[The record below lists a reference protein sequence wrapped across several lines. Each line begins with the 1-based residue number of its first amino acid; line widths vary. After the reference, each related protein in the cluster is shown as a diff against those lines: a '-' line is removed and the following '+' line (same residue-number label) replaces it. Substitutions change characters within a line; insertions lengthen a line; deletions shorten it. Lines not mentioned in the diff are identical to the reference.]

1 MIRSG
6 LTVQKRALFDPYPS
20 DYNAQGRYGSY
31 TEIRPS
37 TMSAQVD
44 SGFQTTKTISPFQQ
58 SYKIERAMPRTVFKQ
73 PKQSLKKVATSGPMG
88 EYYFENGKQIYQPPE
103 LKLQYVNGPAFDQV
117 AFLDIFGKKTNEIVD
132 YVGSQ
137 LKKSYFTGVPGP
149 AGPAGPPGMAGPKGD
164 RGEQGL
170 QGIAGLT
177 GPQGMMGPQGE
188 TGAMGP
194 QGETGTMGPQG
205 ETGAMG
211 PQGLAGAMGPQGV
224 VGNSPSEEQVKGLIE
239 YTLSGMPDYILK
251 MLQEQ
256 LSGLPLMIQG
266 EITSQLQGLP
276 EFIKSNQLKIGDVQ
290 PLIQGLI
297 NNTIPRTADIHTRP
311 SITLPQET
319 ETGIVF
325 VPKVERV
332 FETAQEASVTQ
343 EDPAPKRFTRDQ
355 KGKAPMGKSEDYLK
369 KKPQEAPVTQEA
381 PAPKRFT
388 REQKGKTPMRKSEDY
403 LKKKSTSKPSK
414 KREPPKT
421 GEPSKKISDSDEAK
435 RTLNIL
441 LKRKKPQD
449 DVKLKKYNDTIA
461 ELKSRIK
468 D

>member
-6 LTVQKRALFDPYPS
+6 LTVQKKALFDPYPS
-20 DYNAQGRYGSY
+20 DYDAQGRYGSY

-37 TMSAQVD
+37 TMSAQFD

-73 PKQSLKKVATSGPMG
+73 PKQSINKIGNEKG
-88 EYYFENGKQIYQPPE
+88 E
-103 LKLQYVNGPAFDQV
+103 LVSTNGPAFDQV
-117 AFLDIFGKKTNEIVD
+117 AYLDIFGRKTNEIVD
-132 YVGSQ
+132 YVASQ
-137 LKKSYFTGVPGP
+137 LKQSYFTGVPGP
-149 AGPAGPPGMAGPKGD
+149 AGAAGPPGMAGPKGD

-177 GPQGMMGPQGE
+177 GAQGMMGPQGE

-194 QGETGTMGPQG
+194 QGETGAMGPQG

-211 PQGLAGAMGPQGV
+211 PQGIAGAMGPQGV

-251 MLQEQ
+251 MLQGQ

-297 NNTIPRTADIHTRP
+297 NNAIPRTADIHTRP

-332 FETAQEASVTQ
+332 FETVQETSVPQ
-343 EDPAPKRFTRDQ
+343 ED
-355 KGKAPMGKSEDYLK
+355 
-369 KKPQEAPVTQEA
+369 

-388 REQKGKTPMRKSEDY
+388 REQKGKAPLGKSEDYLKEKPQDKPVTQEGPAPKRFPREQKGKTPMRKSENY

-421 GEPSKKISDSDEAK
+421 SEPSKKISDSDEAK

-449 DVKLKKYNDTIA
+449 AVKLKKYNDTIA

>member
-1 MIRSG
+1 MFVIKMIRSG
-6 LTVQKRALFDPYPS
+6 LTVQKSALFDPYPS

-37 TMSAQVD
+37 TMSAQFD

-73 PKQSLKKVATSGPMG
+73 PKQSINKIGNEKG
-88 EYYFENGKQIYQPPE
+88 E
-103 LKLQYVNGPAFDQV
+103 LVSTNGPAFDQV
-117 AFLDIFGKKTNEIVD
+117 AFLDIFGRKTNEIVD
-132 YVGSQ
+132 YVASQ
-137 LKKSYFTGVPGP
+137 LKQSYFTGVPGP
-149 AGPAGPPGMAGPKGD
+149 AGAAGPPGMAGPKGD

-194 QGETGTMGPQG
+194 QGQT
-205 ETGAMG
+205 
-211 PQGLAGAMGPQGV
+211 GAMGPQGV

-251 MLQEQ
+251 MLQGQ

-297 NNTIPRTADIHTRP
+297 NNAIPRTADIHTRP

-343 EDPAPKRFTRDQ
+343 EDPAPKRFTQEQ

-369 KKPQEAPVTQEA
+369 EKPQEAPVTQEG
-381 PAPKRFT
+381 PAPKRFP
-388 REQKGKTPMRKSEDY
+388 REQKGKTPMRKSENY

-449 DVKLKKYNDTIA
+449 AVKLKKYNDTIA